1 MTIGWVKF
9 FSATKGFGFLIDT
22 ETNNDIFVHYS
33 SIVRM
38 TPGYKSLKKGE
49 YVEFEHVDS
58 DQGPAAF
65 NVKGLNGGPLLCEAY
80 DVHTTNFGESLA

>member
-9 FSATKGFGFLIDT
+9 FSPNVGYGFLVDT
-22 ETNNDIFVHYS
+22 ETNQDIFVHYS
-33 SIVRM
+33 SIVRR
-38 TPGYKSLKKGE
+38 TPGYKSLTKGE

-58 DQGPAAF
+58 DQGLAAF

-80 DVHTTNFGESLA
+80 DVRGTNFGLV